1 MAASDHSGEQCARTP
16 ASSRAV
22 KQKRIQQR
30 RYGFACST
38 CRRKKARCDGKYPA
52 CQKCCDSGEAC
63 TYDKRP
69 SVAYAVSLQN
79 QLQAYKDR
87 FARLRQV
94 SDKERTTLLGE
105 LLTAEGEFKN
115 TISIAQSHHDRN
127 GANRQQSRSD
137 SEFEDASDGEQHE
150 APDEASLDPDGRLV
164 FYGKTS
170 LYHLGPQEDA
180 RYDPQT
186 ENIPDENGFVI
197 PEPPAHS
204 SSASHETPGYFAHDA
219 NDSLPQFISEIDASL
234 LNHLLETYWCYPQH
248 LHCVLCKSL
257 FMRDLFIS
265 GPYVS
270 PFLLSAVLTQA
281 ARYSTRPDAGEV
293 GERFAKKA
301 LELLVEDIDRG
312 SSIPTIQG
320 LLIFSSRE
328 CACGRTSQGWLYSG
342 MAFRMMRDLGLH
354 VPIRRL
360 GSLSR
365 QFSREDLALRQQ
377 VFWSCYTWDKTMSLA
392 LGRAPIIHDHIEL
405 PTPETFLDGPE
416 ADDEIWIPVTG
427 DASIS
432 QGFLQHRTM
441 SITRFAAY
449 CELCTII
456 DSILDHLYSRPH
468 RSQNHLVTYLQTT
481 LSKLEDWSSR
491 LPQELLIKEDI
502 KRMRCPPLH
511 ILLLNLLY
519 HATTILL
526 CRPYRKVSDKAKEQC
541 TAAAGMID
549 MLFTLHVRRFG
560 FRFITYLQS
569 YTMFVACTI
578 NVLNLKENR
587 NSTAETGSE
596 DDPQMSVAQEASGRL
611 DFGLEVLRQAGSTP
625 SALRCAAII
634 AKLLEKKTGSGFRQY
649 PLEQQ
654 PPSFHERTRRTSSV
668 HSSQLDESPTRP
680 RPCVNASTHLTSDM
694 TLVNPSAMYH
704 TLSDMRNQ
712 GNLPSET
719 VAMDN
724 ANFGPG
730 QTFPYQT
737 ETFLDSAAPLTGST
751 TLPYTGNSMQNS
763 VGIIETPLRWLPDNL
778 YDDGSWMLMDVDFEN
793 LPLVPMPP

>member
-1 MAASDHSGEQCARTP
+1 MLRL
-16 ASSRAV
+16 
-22 KQKRIQQR
+22 QR
-30 RYGFACST
+30 SV
-38 CRRKKARCDGKYPA
+38 
-52 CQKCCDSGEAC
+52 
-63 TYDKRP
+63 RP

-94 SDKERTTLLGE
+94 ADKERPALLEE
-105 LLTAEGEFKN
+105 LLTAEGAVKN
-115 TISIAQSHHDRN
+115 NVSLEQSQHDQN
-127 GANRQQSRSD
+127 GAGCQQSRSD
-137 SEFEDASDGEQHE
+137 SDLEEASDGEQHE

-170 LYHLGPQEDA
+170 LYHLGPQEDT
-180 RYDPQT
+180 RYNPQT
-186 ENIPDENGFVI
+186 ENIPNENGFVI
-197 PEPPAHS
+197 PEPPVHS
-204 SSASHETPGYFAHDA
+204 NSASHETPGYFAHDA
-219 NDSLPQFISEIDASL
+219 NDNLPQFISEIDATL
-234 LNHLLETYWCYPQH
+234 LNHLLETYWSYPQH

-270 PFLLSAVLTQA
+270 PFLLSALLTQA
-281 ARYSTRPDAGEV
+281 ARYSTRSDAVEV

-301 LELLVEDIDRG
+301 LELLVKDIDRG

-354 VPIRRL
+354 VPIKRL

-365 QFSREDLALRQQ
+365 QFSHEDLALRQQ

-405 PTPETFLDGPE
+405 PTPETFLDCPE
-416 ADDEIWIPVTG
+416 ADDEIWNPVTG
-427 DASIS
+427 DTSIS
-432 QGFLQHRTM
+432 QGFLQHKTM

-456 DSILDHLYSRPH
+456 DSILEHLYSRPH

-491 LPQELLIKEDI
+491 LPSELLIKEDI

-578 NVLNLKENR
+578 NVLDLKENR
-587 NSTAETGSE
+587 SSTTETASQGES
-596 DDPQMSVAQEASGRL
+596 QMFIAHEASGRL

-634 AKLLEKKTGSGFRQY
+634 AKLLEKKSGNESEQC
-649 PLEQQ
+649 PPEQQ
-654 PPSFHERTRRTSSV
+654 APSRDARARRTSSLQ
-668 HSSQLDESPTRP
+668 SSHLDHSPTRP
-680 RPCVNASTHLTSDM
+680 RSHLNSGSHLPSDLNL
-694 TLVNPSAMYH
+694 TNPNVLYH
-704 TLSDMRNQ
+704 TLSDVRNQ
-712 GNLPSET
+712 GNFSSEA

-724 ANFGPG
+724 ANFGTA
-730 QTFPYQT
+730 QSFHYQS
-737 ETFLDSAAPLTGST
+737 EAFLENAASVTGTS
-751 TLPYTGNSMQNS
+751 TLPYAGNSLQNS
-763 VGIIETPLRWLPDNL
+763 VGMIETPLRWLPDNL

>member
-1 MAASDHSGEQCARTP
+1 MGQKLTVSG
-16 ASSRAV
+16 
-22 KQKRIQQR
+22 
-30 RYGFACST
+30 
-38 CRRKKARCDGKYPA
+38 D
-52 CQKCCDSGEAC
+52 
-63 TYDKRP
+63 
-69 SVAYAVSLQN
+69 
-79 QLQAYKDR
+79 
-87 FARLRQV
+87 
-94 SDKERTTLLGE
+94 
-105 LLTAEGEFKN
+105 
-115 TISIAQSHHDRN
+115 
-127 GANRQQSRSD
+127 
-137 SEFEDASDGEQHE
+137 
-150 APDEASLDPDGRLV
+150 
-164 FYGKTS
+164 
-170 LYHLGPQEDA
+170 LY
-180 RYDPQT
+180 
-186 ENIPDENGFVI
+186 
-197 PEPPAHS
+197 
-204 SSASHETPGYFAHDA
+204 
-219 NDSLPQFISEIDASL
+219 
-234 LNHLLETYWCYPQH
+234 
-248 LHCVLCKSL
+248 
-257 FMRDLFIS
+257 IS

-281 ARYSTRPDAGEV
+281 ARYSTRPDAVEV

-301 LELLVEDIDRG
+301 LELLVKDIDRG

-354 VPIRRL
+354 VPIKRL

-365 QFSREDLALRQQ
+365 QFTHEDLALRQQ

-405 PTPETFLDGPE
+405 PTPGTFLDGPE
-416 ADDEIWIPVTG
+416 ADDEIWNPVTG
-427 DASIS
+427 DTSIS
-432 QGFLQHRTM
+432 QGFLQHKTM

-456 DSILDHLYSRPH
+456 DGVLEQLYSRPH
-468 RSQNHLVTYLQTT
+468 RSPDHLVAYLQTT

-491 LPQELLIKEDI
+491 LPPELLIKEDI

-578 NVLNLKENR
+578 NVLDLKENR
-587 NSTAETGSE
+587 GSTADLSSE
-596 DDPQMSVAQEASGRL
+596 VDSPISIAQEASGRL

-634 AKLLEKKTGSGFRQY
+634 TKLLEKNSIRGSGQR
-649 PLEQQ
+649 PAEQQ
-654 PPSFHERTRRTSSV
+654 PHSLNGRVRRTSSLQSNQLGQSPARSRIHV
-668 HSSQLDESPTRP
+668 NGSSHSSPNLNLP
-680 RPCVNASTHLTSDM
+680 
-694 TLVNPSAMYH
+694 NPNVLYH
-704 TLSDMRNQ
+704 PLSDMRNQ
-712 GNLPSET
+712 GNLSSET
-719 VAMDN
+719 TAMDN
-724 ANFGPG
+724 TDFNVG
-730 QTFPYQT
+730 QSFPYQN
-737 ETFLDSAAPLTGST
+737 EAFLENGAPVSGAAS
-751 TLPYTGNSMQNS
+751 LPYTGNTLQNS
-763 VGIIETPLRWLPDNL
+763 VGMIETPLRWLPDNL